1 MAKMLGVFFRSDENV
16 LKLQRGMVANA
27 VSILNATELHTVKRF
42 IVCCVDCTSKNNAVR
57 IPLTL
62 KAIRI

>member
-1 MAKMLGVFFRSDENV
+1 
-16 LKLQRGMVANA
+16 MVANA